1 MITLFAHLGVDDELL
16 HETVGFSVSD
26 VAIACI
32 VAAFVGF
39 CVVLFIKQ
47 R

>member
-1 MITLFAHLGVDDELL
+1 MFAHLGVDDELL
-16 HETVGFSVSD
+16 HASAGFGVSD
-26 VAIACI
+26 VVIASI